1 MVSVN
6 SMWCSILIHSK
17 LTEIFDIEIFWCKG
31 CWEGSYYNYN
41 ILFNY
46 YIKAGNQKEKTF
58 YIMLLFKVLYAMYT
72 YWFTILSLFD
82 KKFCRRSTMN

>member
-17 LTEIFDIEIFWCKG
+17 LPEIFDIEIFWCKG

-41 ILFNY
+41 ILFNNY
-46 YIKAGNQKEKTF
+46 NILIALIQ
-58 YIMLLFKVLYAMYT
+58 LYQ
-72 YWFTILSLFD
+72 
-82 KKFCRRSTMN
+82 R